1 MINDSISDLFTRI
14 RNACFVRRDKLII
27 PYTKINKDILRILMQ
42 HGFIKDFQ
50 QINKK
55 KAFGQFQNSKAKS
68 NPIQFQKSQ
77 FLLTLKYEKNRPV
90 ILQLQR
96 LSRPGCRLYVSGK
109 NIPKVCEK
117 SQRSVLFLSTS
128 RGVLSDREAY
138 SLNLGGEILGFVT

>member
-14 RNACFVRRDKLII
+14 RNACLVRRDKLII

-42 HGFIKDFQ
+42 HGFIKNFQ

-55 KAFGQFQNSKAKS
+55 KAFGQAVPN
-68 NPIQFQKSQ
+68 QFKKSQ
-77 FLLTLKYEKNRPV
+77 FLLTLKYEKNRPA
-90 ILQLQR
+90 ILQLKR
-96 LSRPGCRLYVSGK
+96 LSRPGCRLYVNGRS
-109 NIPKVCEK
+109 IPKVCEK

-138 SLNLGGEILGFVT
+138 NLNLGGEILGFVT